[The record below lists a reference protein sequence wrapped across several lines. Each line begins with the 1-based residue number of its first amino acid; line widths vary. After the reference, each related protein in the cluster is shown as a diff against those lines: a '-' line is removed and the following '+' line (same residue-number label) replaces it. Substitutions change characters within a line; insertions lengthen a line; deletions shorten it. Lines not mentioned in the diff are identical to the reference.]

1 MSRDFLLEI
10 GTEEIPSGYLNPALQ
25 SMEKNWRALTE
36 RNRMEAGE
44 VHAWG
49 TPRRMVLMVKDV
61 AEEQKELVTRLSGP
75 PVRVAF
81 DEEGKPTKAALGFAD
96 KCGVSVDELKVME
109 TEKGEYLFAERADKG
124 GEIFRLLPGLA
135 VELIEQIPFPKSM
148 RWGEGEVR
156 FVRPIHWLLCLYGER
171 TVEFEYGGVQSGN
184 LSRGHRFMAPD
195 AFVVETPASYLKMTG
210 ERMVIVD
217 TAVRKKM
224 VRDTVHELAA
234 ANGGVP
240 CKEDEL
246 LDIVSNLVEYPV
258 GVWGRFDEEYLK
270 LPRDVLTTA
279 MVKHQR
285 YFPVERPG
293 GTLMPNF
300 IAVGNT
306 LAGNLEA
313 VAHGNE
319 KVLRARLADAM
330 FFFRE
335 DTSRPLEDYV
345 EGLKR
350 VLYQEKLGTSYEKM
364 ERFRELVLWLQSV
377 VGAGSDKSVERA
389 AYLSKADLMTQ
400 MVYEFPELQ
409 GIMGRE
415 YAVLCGEDEEVA
427 RAIFEH
433 YLPRYSGDELPETHT
448 GALLSIADKLDTIVG
463 SFGIGVKPTGNLD
476 PHGLRRQAIGII
488 NIVIDK
494 AYRFSLSDAVDK
506 ALEVLNEKAAGEAR
520 KVKDEALDFIGRRLE
535 NLCLSD
541 GYRYDLVD
549 AAMGAGFDDLY
560 GLKMRLDALREF
572 SSRPDFEAL
581 TTTFKRVV
589 NIIPRE
595 SFGDV
600 DESLLAEEPERVLYE
615 GTGGVE
621 KELAGLLAR
630 EDYIK
635 ALAIT
640 AGLREDVDHFF
651 DTVLVM
657 AKDRELRHNRLA
669 LLYKVAGLFS
679 SIADFSKIV
688 SGG

>member
-1 MSRDFLLEI
+1 
-10 GTEEIPSGYLNPALQ
+10 
-25 SMEKNWRALTE
+25 
-36 RNRMEAGE
+36 
-44 VHAWG
+44 
-49 TPRRMVLMVKDV
+49 
-61 AEEQKELVTRLSGP
+61 
-75 PVRVAF
+75 
-81 DEEGKPTKAALGFAD
+81 
-96 KCGVSVDELKVME
+96 
-109 TEKGEYLFAERADKG
+109 
-124 GEIFRLLPGLA
+124 
-135 VELIEQIPFPKSM
+135 
-148 RWGEGEVR
+148 
-156 FVRPIHWLLCLYGER
+156 
-171 TVEFEYGGVQSGN
+171 
-184 LSRGHRFMAPD
+184 
-195 AFVVETPASYLKMTG
+195 
-210 ERMVIVD
+210 
-217 TAVRKKM
+217 
-224 VRDTVHELAA
+224 
-234 ANGGVP
+234 
-240 CKEDEL
+240 
-246 LDIVSNLVEYPV
+246 
-258 GVWGRFDEEYLK
+258 
-270 LPRDVLTTA
+270 
-279 MVKHQR
+279 
-285 YFPVERPG
+285 
-293 GTLMPNF
+293 
-300 IAVGNT
+300 
-306 LAGNLEA
+306 
-313 VAHGNE
+313 
-319 KVLRARLADAM
+319 
-330 FFFRE
+330 
-335 DTSRPLEDYV
+335 
-345 EGLKR
+345 

-669 LLYKVAGLFS
+669 LLSKVAGLFS
-679 SIADFSKIV
+679 SIADFSKV
-688 SGG
+688 VGGG